1 MNKLKLRKKA
11 MAPDTVPLSAASVID
26 ALVWNTSQSSSAAET
41 SEAVVGCTE
50 AIDSGAQTV

>member
-1 MNKLKLRKKA
+1 